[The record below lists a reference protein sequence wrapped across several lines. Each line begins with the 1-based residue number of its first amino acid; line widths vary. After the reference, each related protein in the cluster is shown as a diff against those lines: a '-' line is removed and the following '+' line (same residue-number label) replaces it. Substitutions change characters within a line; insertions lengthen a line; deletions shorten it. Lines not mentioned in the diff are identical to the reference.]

1 MPEDDGMAAHK
12 AVEQQTIPIAKV
24 SITTTL
30 NSYCSVLAAAI
41 LVSGCLEE
49 MKRVDNNFMLTIL
62 PHFDMIFIVK
72 ALSKVKLQPF
82 NTEAD
87 TEESLR
93 LFQVSTLATAL
104 LGTLSEVEGFS
115 SQVDRELLSHME
127 KQLKH
132 LLAIGSQVLEHNIL
146 QDLEQKIL
154 WSRPST
160 RSCSS

>member
-1 MPEDDGMAAHK
+1 M
-12 AVEQQTIPIAKV
+12 
-24 SITTTL
+24 
-30 NSYCSVLAAAI
+30 
-41 LVSGCLEE
+41 
-49 MKRVDNNFMLTIL
+49 
-62 PHFDMIFIVK
+62 
-72 ALSKVKLQPF
+72 KLQPF